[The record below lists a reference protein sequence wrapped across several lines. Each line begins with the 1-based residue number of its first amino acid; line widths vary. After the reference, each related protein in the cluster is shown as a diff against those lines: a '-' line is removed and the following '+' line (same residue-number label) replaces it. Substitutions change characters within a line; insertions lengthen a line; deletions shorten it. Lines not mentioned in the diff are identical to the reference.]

1 MNKILL
7 LTRSHF
13 RKNKGTSV
21 GLVSLMLIA
30 AVLMSLSL
38 VVLFDAYPMARKEA
52 ERLDAGDGF
61 LRISEG
67 INGLT
72 DEKIEEII
80 EKDTTRSY
88 IYRCLNYITQVPFAD
103 GTITANAQIYD
114 ARAFSKEMGN
124 SEIVIEDT
132 SITSDYIYLPY
143 QFYTSGGMDIGDQ
156 FVLEIQ
162 GQKYDLTV
170 RGFLTTPY
178 FGCNNSGS
186 YEFVLDDDTYS
197 GMVSVDGAPECIIV
211 IYELK
216 AGVSESRF
224 GIRVNN
230 DLVTVAPYVNFQQMP
245 VDTVISN
252 RTFISLIIVISFIVL
267 TAVVLLVVLFMLISS
282 ISNYIRENIKTLGAL
297 KAIGYTSNDIRVSV
311 MLLFLIL
318 SFAGALGGIILSYVI
333 LPFFVQMSIAQM
345 GIPYSISFLP
355 VPTLI
360 VFSSIVIFTAVVVSV
375 VLIRISSIEPIVA
388 LRNGIESHSFRKNH
402 VRLDKTSMGLDLSLA
417 MKTMFFNIKQNIIT
431 FIVVGIMVFLCTLGL
446 LMYENFS
453 VHPKVDMLTFEY
465 CGGIAAFDHE
475 TADDARKFLE
485 KQDGVTNVRN
495 MIMVYFYYGE
505 EDKLMT
511 YVIDDLSALNN
522 VNVCFEGRLP
532 IYDNEIAVSGK
543 FASAYG
549 FNVGDTISMKYGDES
564 FDYLI
569 TGFIQTTNNGGKEA
583 YMSYDAAS
591 RITDLSNAP
600 AYYYFDTDTETEEEV
615 DRILNNCEDE
625 YGEHMIS
632 KMNFY
637 GIIAG
642 SLTTFKSVATTML
655 ISMCVISVLVILLVM
670 FLLVKALI
678 LNKRRD
684 FGVFKAIGFTSDN
697 LVLQTALSFMPA
709 IILAVILSSVLSY
722 HYANRF
728 MNLVMS
734 SFGIIKSNFF
744 IPVQGVILIAIAMI
758 VISFLL
764 AVFESR
770 KIKRIEAYNMLI
782 SECF

>member
-7 LTRSHF
+7 LTKSHF

-30 AVLMSLSL
+30 AMLLSLSL

-52 ERLDAGDGF
+52 ERLDSGDGF
-61 LRISEG
+61 FRISEG
-67 INGLT
+67 IDGLT

-80 EKDTTRSY
+80 EDDVSRYY

-114 ARAFSKEMGN
+114 DRAFSKEMGN
-124 SEIVIEDT
+124 SEIVTEDT

-143 QFYTSGGMDIGDQ
+143 QFYTSGGVDVGDQ

-162 GQKYDLTV
+162 GKKYDLTV

-197 GMVSVDGAPECIIV
+197 GMVSVDGAPECILV

-216 AGVSESRF
+216 DGVEESRF

-230 DLVTVAPYVNFQQMP
+230 DIVTVAPYVNFQQMP
-245 VDTVISN
+245 VESVISN
-252 RTFISLIIVISFIVL
+252 RTFISLIIVISFLVL
-267 TAVVLLVVLFMLISS
+267 SGVVLLVVLFMLTSS
-282 ISNYIRENIKTLGAL
+282 ISNYIRENIKMLGAL
-297 KAIGYTSNDIRVSV
+297 KAIGYTSSDIRVSV
-311 MLLFLIL
+311 TLLFLML
-318 SFAGALGGIILSYVI
+318 SCIGAIGGIVLSYAL
-333 LPFFVQMSIAQM
+333 LPFFAQMSIAQM

-360 VFSSIVIFTAVVVSV
+360 VFSSIVLFTAIVVSV
-375 VLIRISSIEPIVA
+375 VLIRISKIEPIVA
-388 LRNGIESHSFRKNH
+388 LRSGIESHSFRKNH
-402 VRLDKTSMGLDLSLA
+402 VRLDKTSMGLDMSLA

-475 TADDARKFLE
+475 TAEDAREFLE
-485 KQDGVTNVRN
+485 EQEGVSNVRN
-495 MIMVYFYYGE
+495 MIMVYFYYGD

-532 IYDNEIAVSGK
+532 LYDNEIAVSGK
-543 FASAYG
+543 FASAHG
-549 FNVGDTISMKYGDES
+549 IKVGDTIPMSYGDET

-583 YMSYDAAS
+583 YMSARAAS

-600 AYYYFDTDTETEEEV
+600 AYYYFDTETETEEEV
-615 DRILNNCEDE
+615 DRILTKCEDK

-655 ISMCVISVLVILLVM
+655 VSMCVISVLVILLVM

-678 LNKRRD
+678 LNKRKD
-684 FGVFKAIGFTSDN
+684 YGIFKAIGFTSGN
-697 LVLQTALSFMPA
+697 LVLQTALSFTPS
-709 IILAVILSSVLSY
+709 IVISVILSSILSY
-722 HYANRF
+722 CYANKF
-728 MNLVMS
+728 MNLIMGA
-734 SFGIIKSNFF
+734 FGIVKSRFD
-744 IPVQGVILIAIAMI
+744 IPIPGVVMIAIGMI
-758 VISFLL
+758 LISFLL
-764 AVFESR
+764 AIFESR
-770 KIKRIEAYNMLI
+770 KVKRIEAYTLLVA
-782 SECF
+782 E

>member
-7 LTRSHF
+7 LAKSHF

-30 AVLMSLSL
+30 AMLLSLSL
-38 VVLFDAYPMARKEA
+38 AVLFDAYPMAKKEA
-52 ERLDAGDGF
+52 ERLDSGDGF
-61 LRISEG
+61 FRISEG
-67 INGLT
+67 IDALT
-72 DEKIEEII
+72 DEKIEELI
-80 EKDTTRSY
+80 EEDTTRSY

-114 ARAFSKEMGN
+114 HRAFAKEMGN
-124 SEIVIEDT
+124 SEIVTEDT

-143 QFYTSGGMDIGDQ
+143 QFYTSGGLDIGDK
-156 FVLEIQ
+156 FSLELQ
-162 GQKYDLTV
+162 GTKYDLTV

-186 YEFVLDDDTYS
+186 YEFVLDDDTYA
-197 GMVSVDGAPECIIV
+197 GMVSVEGAPECILV

-216 AGVSESRF
+216 DGVDESRF

-230 DLVTVAPYVNFQQMP
+230 DIVTVAPYVNFQQMP
-245 VDTVISN
+245 VETVISN
-252 RTFISLIIVISFIVL
+252 RTFISLIIVISFLVL
-267 TAVVLLVVLFMLISS
+267 SGVVLLVVLFMLISS
-282 ISNYIRENIKTLGAL
+282 ISNYIRENIKMLGAL
-297 KAIGYTSNDIRVSV
+297 KAIGYTSGDIRGSV
-311 MLLFLIL
+311 TLLFLLL
-318 SFAGALGGIILSYVI
+318 SCIGAIGGIVLSYVL
-333 LPFFVQMSIAQM
+333 LPLFAQMSIAQM

-360 VFSSIVIFTAVVVSV
+360 VFSSIVLFTAIVVSV
-375 VLIRISSIEPIVA
+375 ILMNISKIEPIVA
-388 LRNGIESHSFRKNH
+388 LRNGIEGHSFRKNH
-402 VRLDKTSMGLDLSLA
+402 VRLDKTSLGLDMSLA

-431 FIVVGIMVFLCTLGL
+431 FVVVGIMVFLCTLGL

-465 CGGIAAFDHE
+465 CGGVAAFDHE
-475 TADDARKFLE
+475 TAEDARSFLE
-485 KQDGVTNVRN
+485 EQEGVSNVRN
-495 MIMVYFYYGE
+495 MIMVYFYYGD

-511 YVIDDLSALNN
+511 YVIDDLNSLNN

-532 IYDNEIAVSGK
+532 MYDNEIAVSGK
-543 FASAYG
+543 FASAGG
-549 FNVGDTISMKYGDES
+549 FKVGDTIPMSYGDETY
-564 FDYLI
+564 DYLI

-583 YMSYDAAS
+583 YMSADAAS

-615 DRILNNCEDE
+615 DTILNKCEDK

-642 SLTTFKSVATTML
+642 SLTTFKAVATTML
-655 ISMCVISVLVILLVM
+655 VSMCVISVLVILLVM

-678 LNKRRD
+678 LNKRKD
-684 FGVFKAIGFTSDN
+684 YGVFKAIGYTSNN
-697 LVLQTALSFMPA
+697 LVLQTAMSFMPA
-709 IILAVILSSVLSY
+709 IALAVVVSSVLSY
-722 HYANRF
+722 LYANSF
-728 MNLVMS
+728 MNLIMS

-744 IPVQGVILIAIAMI
+744 IPIQGVILIAVSMI
-758 VISFLL
+758 LVSFLI

-770 KIKRIEAYNMLI
+770 KVKKIEAYNMLI
-782 SECF
+782 AE